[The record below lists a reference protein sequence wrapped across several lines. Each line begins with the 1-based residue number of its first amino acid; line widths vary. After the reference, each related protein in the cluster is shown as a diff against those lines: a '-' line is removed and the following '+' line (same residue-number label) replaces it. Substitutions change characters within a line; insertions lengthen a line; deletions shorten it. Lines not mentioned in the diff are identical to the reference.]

1 MKKRSISI
9 SIIALLVLSNLL
21 ACPARLSAQ
30 SVRPLPTGETAQQ
43 PLFQGVMVGV
53 DVYGFLNQALGSDAR
68 STEASIEANLLNRF
82 FPVVEFGYGSIDTT
96 DDETDIHYQTSAPFF
111 RLGVNYNVFYKK
123 PELPG
128 CLTVGLR
135 YGFSSFKYDVQA
147 PDLTDP
153 NWGHTQVPVSYTG
166 VKSNVGWLE
175 AVVGLRANVYKD
187 FHLGLNLRYRSRLNM
202 SQNEHSEPYYI
213 PGYGRG
219 KSTSIG
225 ITYSIIYKLPF

>member
-1 MKKRSISI
+1 MKKKSISTY
-9 SIIALLVLSNLL
+9 IIALLVLSSLL

-30 SVRPLPTGETAQQ
+30 SVQSRQTGDTPQQ
-43 PLFQGVMVGV
+43 PLFQGIMVGV
-53 DVYGFLNQALGSDAR
+53 DVYGFLNQALGSDIR
-68 STEASIEANLLNRF
+68 STEASIETNLQNRF

>member
-1 MKKRSISI
+1 MKKKSISTY
-9 SIIALLVLSNLL
+9 IIALLVLSSLL

-30 SVRPLPTGETAQQ
+30 SVQSRQTGDTTQQ
-43 PLFQGVMVGV
+43 PLFQGIMVGV
-53 DVYGFLNQALGSDAR
+53 DVYGFLNQALGSDIR
-68 STEASIEANLLNRF
+68 STEASIEANLQNRF

-202 SQNEHSEPYYI
+202 SQNEHSEQYYI

>member
-1 MKKRSISI
+1 MKKKSISTY
-9 SIIALLVLSNLL
+9 IIALLVLSSLL

-30 SVRPLPTGETAQQ
+30 SVQSRQTGDTTQQ
-43 PLFQGVMVGV
+43 PLFQGIMVGV
-53 DVYGFLNQALGSDAR
+53 DVYGFLSQALGSDIR
-68 STEASIEANLLNRF
+68 STEASIEANLQNRF

>member
-1 MKKRSISI
+1 MKKKSISTY
-9 SIIALLVLSNLL
+9 IIALLVLSSLL

-30 SVRPLPTGETAQQ
+30 SVQSRQTGDTTQQ
-43 PLFQGVMVGV
+43 PLFQGIMVGV
-53 DVYGFLNQALGSDAR
+53 DVYGFLNQALGSDIS
-68 STEASIEANLLNRF
+68 STEASIEANLQNRF

-166 VKSNVGWLE
+166 VKCNVGWLE

>member
-1 MKKRSISI
+1 M
-9 SIIALLVLSNLL
+9 
-21 ACPARLSAQ
+21 
-30 SVRPLPTGETAQQ
+30 
-43 PLFQGVMVGV
+43 
-53 DVYGFLNQALGSDAR
+53 
-68 STEASIEANLLNRF
+68 
-82 FPVVEFGYGSIDTT
+82 
-96 DDETDIHYQTSAPFF
+96 
-111 RLGVNYNVFYKK
+111 
-123 PELPG
+123 
-128 CLTVGLR
+128 GLR

>member
-1 MKKRSISI
+1 MKKKSISTY
-9 SIIALLVLSNLL
+9 IIALLVLSSLL

-30 SVRPLPTGETAQQ
+30 NVQSRQTGDTTQQ
-43 PLFQGVMVGV
+43 PLFQGIMVGV
-53 DVYGFLNQALGSDAR
+53 DVYGFLNQALGSDIR
-68 STEASIEANLLNRF
+68 STEASIEANLQNRF

-187 FHLGLNLRYRSRLNM
+187 FHLKLNLRYRSRINM

>member
-1 MKKRSISI
+1 MKKKSISTY
-9 SIIALLVLSNLL
+9 IIALLALSSLL
-21 ACPARLSAQ
+21 AWPARLSAQ
-30 SVRPLPTGETAQQ
+30 SIQPLQTGDTTQQ
-43 PLFQGVMVGV
+43 PLFQGIMVGV
-53 DVYGFLNQALGSDAR
+53 DVYGFLNQALGSDIHSA
-68 STEASIEANLLNRF
+68 EASIEANLQNRF